1 MIVDDK
7 LVGPN
12 IMDPEKIFCDADLSE
27 IFIRLKP
34 KEIVGCIQHCPFCGA
49 VCQQPRNHHN
59 EHKLVNHYFPA
70 FLGTKLMRITE
81 NEVEQRLID
90 NMTCT

>member
-1 MIVDDK
+1 MIK
-7 LVGPN
+7 HG
-12 IMDPEKIFCDADLSE
+12 
-27 IFIRLKP
+27 
-34 KEIVGCIQHCPFCGA
+34 KEHI
-49 VCQQPRNHHN
+49 
-59 EHKLVNHYFPA
+59 LVNHYFPA